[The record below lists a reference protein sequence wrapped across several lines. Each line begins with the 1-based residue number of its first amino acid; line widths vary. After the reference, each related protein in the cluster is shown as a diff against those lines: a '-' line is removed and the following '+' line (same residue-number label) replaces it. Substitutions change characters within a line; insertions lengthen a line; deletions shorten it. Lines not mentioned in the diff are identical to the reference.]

1 MRAGLPEKDCL
12 AAIEALKVHE
22 VDLASDLDAICRTA
36 ARLFDVPVAFATV
49 IDDTSV
55 WLKGRW
61 GVEALK
67 VPRSSAFCN
76 DTVRLPLDQALVVT
90 DLAEHERYAGYDLVT
105 CAPFARFY
113 AGVPIVLRSGV
124 NIGTFCLLDRRPRPD
139 FGAVEIAQLHDLARS
154 VEAHLNLREARLSEE
169 AQVGQRQ
176 HAEALLAA
184 QGDALRE
191 VDRTQHLAEMTANFG
206 HWRIDGEQWT
216 ITWSEG
222 LARIFGQPMPATG
235 KRDLDD
241 HLGLYVREDRQ
252 AVRQRIVDAWAG
264 RDLNADGSYQGGGR
278 VRFPDGEEHHM
289 FVQGIAE
296 RDASGAVVSLYGVT
310 LDITDLKRSQHTA
323 EETASLLRTTL
334 ENIDQ
339 GLLMIGPDERVRV
352 FNDRV
357 REFLLVPDGMLAI
370 GADYG
375 AIRRHLV
382 GSGVLRDPV
391 DPTKP
396 PHVGGLER
404 QPERRLRMR
413 ADGRFVEVQAMPLP
427 DGGVV
432 RTYADVTRRLEDE
445 RANRESERR
454 FRLLAENTTDI
465 VIWSDLDTTRR
476 YVSPAV
482 KSVLGYTPEEL
493 IGTKPTDFVHP
504 DDAAAYGRLLDD
516 LCQGAMANVVT
527 TQRYRHKDGSFV
539 WIEVSFSLTRDE
551 ADGPVTGYV
560 ASLRDVSDR
569 KRIEKDLRISEER
582 LAMALDS
589 GSDGVWDLDIVT
601 GAVSLTGPWLTILGY
616 GEQDV
621 QPFIS
626 AWEPLTHPDDLPRAT
641 SLLAE
646 TFKGSLPKYECE
658 YRIRTKSGGYV
669 WTLARGKVVARDGAG
684 CALRM
689 VGTHLDITRRKEAE
703 ALVAHMAVHDALTGL
718 PNRTL
723 FQDRL
728 AQEMGHTER
737 HGGNFAVLVCDLD
750 RFKTVNDTLGHTA
763 GDTLLRLV
771 AKRLSLVVR
780 EGDTVA
786 RLGGDEFAIILRQ
799 LDQPKQ
805 ASFIASRM
813 IASIEAPIVLD
824 GRAVNIG
831 ISIGIAVA
839 SALVPGVTADQIFRN
854 ADLALYRAKAE
865 GRNVFRFFEAGMDA
879 QIAER
884 MALEHDLRDAVKRG
898 EFALYYQPIVDLA
911 SDRVCGFEALM
922 RWHHPMRGAVSPA
935 EFIPLAE
942 ESGLIVRLG
951 AWALNEA
958 CRQAASW
965 PRHLRM
971 AVNVSAVQ
979 FQKPHKLTQTVVAAL
994 ASSGLAPDRLELEIT
1009 ESVLMR
1015 DAEAII
1021 TCLLHL
1027 RELGVR
1033 IALDDFGT
1041 GYSSLAY
1048 LRRFPFS
1055 KIKIDRAF
1063 VREIADPGTAAIVQA
1078 VVGLGKRV
1086 AADIT
1091 AEGVET
1097 QEQRAHVVAT
1107 GCTQMQGFLFSKPLP
1122 AIEATVIAMASLDVA
1137 A

>member
-1 MRAGLPEKDCL
+1 MRAGLPGSGCL
-12 AAIEALKVHE
+12 VAFDALKVHE
-22 VDLASDLDAICRTA
+22 VDLSPDLDAICRTA
-36 ARLFDVPVAFATV
+36 ARLFNVSVAFATV
-49 IDDTSV
+49 IDDNSV

-61 GVEALK
+61 GVETLK
-67 VPRSSAFCN
+67 VPRASAFCN
-76 DTVRLPLDQALVVT
+76 ETVRLAVDQALVVA
-90 DLAEHERYAGYDLVT
+90 DLAEHDRYAKYDLVT

-113 AGVPIVLRSGV
+113 AGVPIVLRSGASV
-124 NIGTFCLLDRRPRPD
+124 GTFCLLDTVPRPD
-139 FGAVEIAQLHDLARS
+139 FGPTEIAQLHDLARS
-154 VEAHLNLREARLSEE
+154 VEAHLNLREAYLNGE
-169 AQVGQRQ
+169 AKD
-176 HAEALLAA
+176 
-184 QGDALRE
+184 DALRV
-191 VDRTQHLAEMTANFG
+191 VDRTQHLAEMTAHLG

-222 LARIFGQPMPATG
+222 MAHIFGQPMPETG

-241 HLGLYVREDRQ
+241 HLALYVRDDRD

-264 RDLNADGSYQGGGR
+264 RGLNADGSYESGGR
-278 VRFPDGEEHHM
+278 VRFPDGEERHL
-289 FVQGIAE
+289 FIQGIAE
-296 RDASGAVVSLYGVT
+296 RDASGAVASLYGVA
-310 LDITDLKRSQHTA
+310 LDITDLKRTERAAH
-323 EETASLLRTTL
+323 ETALLLRTTL
-334 ENIDQ
+334 EHIDQ

-357 REFLLVPDGMLAI
+357 RDFLTVPEELLSV

-382 GSGVLRDPV
+382 NSSAFRNPADPST
-391 DPTKP
+391 PA
-396 PHVGGLER
+396 HVGGLEE
-404 QPERRLRMR
+404 QPERRVRMR
-413 ADGRFVEVQAMPLP
+413 RDGTVFEVQAMPLP

-432 RTYADVTRRLEDE
+432 RTYADVTRRLKDE
-445 RANRESERR
+445 RAIRESERR
-454 FRLLAENTTDI
+454 FRLLAENTTDV
-465 VIWSDLDTTRR
+465 VIWADLDTRRR

-482 KSVLGYTPEEL
+482 ESVLGYTPEEL
-493 IGTKPTDFVHP
+493 VGTKPTNFVHP

-516 LCQGAMANVVT
+516 LCQGAMANVMT

-539 WIEVSFSLTRDE
+539 WIEVSFSLMRDE
-551 ADGPVTGYV
+551 ADGPVVGYV

-569 KRIEKDLRISEER
+569 KRVEEDLRISEER

-589 GSDGVWDLDIVT
+589 GSDGVWDLDAST
-601 GAVSLTGPWLTILGY
+601 GSMRLTGRWLGILGY
-616 GEQDV
+616 HEHEV
-621 QPFIS
+621 SPLLS
-626 AWEPLTHPDDLPRAT
+626 AWELLTHPDDLPRAK

-646 TFKGSLPKYECE
+646 HLKGVLPKFECE
-658 YRIRTKSGGYV
+658 YRVRTATGGYV
-669 WTLARGKVVARDGAG
+669 WTLSRGKVVARDDAG
-684 CALRM
+684 RALRV
-689 VGTHLDITRRKEAE
+689 VGTHIDISRRKEAE
-703 ALVAHMAVHDALTGL
+703 ALVAHMAVHDALTEL

-728 AQEMGHTER
+728 SQEIGHTER
-737 HGGNFAVLVCDLD
+737 HGGSFAILACDLD
-750 RFKTVNDTLGHTA
+750 RFKTVNDTLGHSA

-771 AKRLSLVVR
+771 AERLSLVVR

-813 IASIEAPIVLD
+813 IASIEAPFVLD

-839 SALVPGVTADQIFRN
+839 SALIPGVTADQIYRN

-898 EFALYYQPIVDLA
+898 EFALHYQPIVDLA

-922 RWHHPMRGAVSPA
+922 RWQHPARGAVSPG

-942 ESGLIVRLG
+942 ENGLIVRLG
-951 AWALNEA
+951 AWALHEA

-965 PRHLRM
+965 PKHLRM

-979 FQKPHKLTQTVVAAL
+979 FQKPHQLTQNVVDAL

-1009 ESVLMR
+1009 ESVLMQ
-1015 DAEAII
+1015 DAEAVIA
-1021 TCLLHL
+1021 CLLHL

-1078 VVGLGKRV
+1078 VVGLGRRV

-1097 QEQRAHVVAT
+1097 QEQRAHVVAA
-1107 GCTQMQGFLFSKPLP
+1107 GCSQLQGFLFSKPLP
-1122 AIEATVIAMASLDVA
+1122 AREATIIALRDMNA
-1137 A
+1137 AA

>member
-1 MRAGLPEKDCL
+1 M
-12 AAIEALKVHE
+12 
-22 VDLASDLDAICRTA
+22 
-36 ARLFDVPVAFATV
+36 
-49 IDDTSV
+49 
-55 WLKGRW
+55 
-61 GVEALK
+61 
-67 VPRSSAFCN
+67 
-76 DTVRLPLDQALVVT
+76 
-90 DLAEHERYAGYDLVT
+90 
-105 CAPFARFY
+105 
-113 AGVPIVLRSGV
+113 
-124 NIGTFCLLDRRPRPD
+124 
-139 FGAVEIAQLHDLARS
+139 
-154 VEAHLNLREARLSEE
+154 
-169 AQVGQRQ
+169 
-176 HAEALLAA
+176 
-184 QGDALRE
+184 
-191 VDRTQHLAEMTANFG
+191 
-206 HWRIDGEQWT
+206 
-216 ITWSEG
+216 
-222 LARIFGQPMPATG
+222 
-235 KRDLDD
+235 
-241 HLGLYVREDRQ
+241 
-252 AVRQRIVDAWAG
+252 
-264 RDLNADGSYQGGGR
+264 
-278 VRFPDGEEHHM
+278 
-289 FVQGIAE
+289 QGIAE
-296 RDASGAVVSLYGVT
+296 RDASGSVVALYGVT
-310 LDITDLKRSQHTA
+310 LDITDLKRSERTA

-375 AIRRHLV
+375 VIRRHLV
-382 GSGVLRDPV
+382 STGVLRCPV
-391 DPTKP
+391 DPTMP

-404 QPERRLRMR
+404 EPERRLRMR

-465 VIWSDLDTTRR
+465 VIWSNLDTSRR
-476 YVSPAV
+476 YVSLAV
-482 KSVLGYTPEEL
+482 RSVLGYTPEEL

-504 DDAAAYGRLLDD
+504 DDAAAYSRLLAD
-516 LCQGAMANVVT
+516 LCQGAMANIIT

-569 KRIEKDLRISEER
+569 KRIEEDLRISEER

-589 GSDGVWDLDIVT
+589 GSDGVWDMDIST
-601 GAVSLTGPWLTILGY
+601 GSVDLTGPWLSILGY
-616 GEQDV
+616 GEHEV
-621 QPFIS
+621 APHIS
-626 AWEPLTHPDDLPRAT
+626 AWELLTHPDDLSRAK
-641 SLLAE
+641 SLLVE
-646 TFKGSLPKYECE
+646 HLKDKLPKLECE
-658 YRIRTKSGGYV
+658 YRVRTKSGGYV
-669 WTLARGKVVARDGAG
+669 WTLARGKVVARDDAG
-684 CALRM
+684 RALRI
-689 VGTHLDITRRKEAE
+689 VGTHIDITRRKEAE

-723 FQDRL
+723 FQDRFD
-728 AQEMGHTER
+728 QEIAHAER
-737 HGGNFAVLVCDLD
+737 HGGSFAILACDLD
-750 RFKTVNDTLGHTA
+750 RFKAVNDTFGHTV

-771 AKRLSLVVR
+771 AERLSFAVR
-780 EGDTVA
+780 DGDTVA
-786 RLGGDEFAIILRQ
+786 RIGGDEFAVILRQ
-799 LDQPKQ
+799 LGQPKE
-805 ASFIASRM
+805 ASFVASRM
-813 IASIEAPIVLD
+813 IASIEAPFVLD
-824 GRAVNIG
+824 GHAVNVG
-831 ISIGIAVA
+831 MSIGIAIA
-839 SALVPGVTADQIFRN
+839 SAPTSGVTADQFLRN

-865 GRNVFRFFEAGMDA
+865 GRSVYRFFEAGMDA

-884 MALEHDLRDAVKRG
+884 MALERDLRDAVNRG
-898 EFALYYQPIVDLA
+898 EFALHYQPIVDLA

-922 RWHHPMRGAVSPA
+922 RWQHPTRGAVSPA
-935 EFIPLAE
+935 EFIPLSE
-942 ESGLIVRLG
+942 ENGLIVRLG

-958 CRQAASW
+958 CRQATLW
-965 PRHLRM
+965 PKHLRM

-979 FQKPHKLTQTVVAAL
+979 FQKPYQLTQTVMAAL
-994 ASSGLAPDRLELEIT
+994 AASGLAPDRLELEIT
-1009 ESVLMR
+1009 ESVLVQ
-1015 DAEAII
+1015 DAEAVIA
-1021 TCLLHL
+1021 CLSHL

-1097 QEQRAHVVAT
+1097 REQRAHVVAA
-1107 GCTQMQGFLFSKPLP
+1107 GCTQMQGFLFSKPLL
-1122 AIEATVIAMASLDVA
+1122 AKEATAAAMRSLSA
-1137 A
+1137 AA